1 MQHMKNIYL
10 VPGPTTVP
18 PAITEIYRQEYG
30 APALNSDFFQFYA
43 ETEALLKKLFG
54 TTNDVVMMTG
64 EAMLGLWGGLKN
76 CLQPGDKVV
85 AIANGVFGRGIGE
98 MAQSLGA
105 EVEFVEFPFYEAAND
120 FERIDAVVKRIQP
133 KVITAV
139 HCETPSGILNPIAEI
154 GAIKAKYNTPL
165 LYVDAVASLGG
176 TPVEVDNWHI
186 DICLGGSQKVL
197 SCPPDMTLLS
207 VSPAAWETIQQV
219 NYSGYD
225 ALGPYFDALKQQRFP
240 YTPHWRGI
248 AALNLATKLLLQE
261 GLQQV
266 FTRHQQIAELCRTK
280 ITELG
285 LSIYPHESK
294 YSSPTVTAIN
304 VPHNLPWNKLNK
316 SLIENGLILGGSFG
330 PLAEKVFRIGHM
342 GSQADFNLINRAI
355 EILKASLAI

>member
-1 MQHMKNIYL
+1 MNNIYL

-18 PAITEIYRQEYG
+18 AKIRAIYQHDFG
-30 APALNSDFFQFYA
+30 SSDLDSDFFQLYSA
-43 ETEALLKKLFG
+43 TEQLLQQLFG
-54 TTNDVVMMTG
+54 TTNSVVMMTG
-64 EAMLGLWGGLKN
+64 EAMLGLWGGLKS

-85 AIANGVFGRGIGE
+85 SIANGVFGRGIGE

-105 EVEFVEFPFYEAAND
+105 EVEFVEFPFYEAASD
-120 FERIDAVVKRIQP
+120 FERIDTVVKRVQP
-133 KVITAV
+133 KMITAV

-176 TPVEVDNWHI
+176 APVEVDNWHI

-207 VSPAAWETIQQV
+207 VSPTAWETIQQV

-225 ALGPYFDALKQQRFP
+225 ALGPYFNALKQQLFP

-248 AALNLATKLLLQE
+248 AALTLATKMLLEE
-261 GLQQV
+261 GLEQV
-266 FTRHQQIAELCRTK
+266 FARHQQVATFCREKIAEL
-280 ITELG
+280 G
-285 LSIYPHESK
+285 LTIYPHDK
-294 YSSPTVTAIN
+294 IYAAPTVTAIN
-304 VPHNLPWNKLNK
+304 VPKNFTWNKLNN
-316 SLIENGLILGGSFG
+316 SLREHGLIVGGSFG

-342 GSQADFNLINRAI
+342 GSQADMKLIKNALS
-355 EILKASLAI
+355 ILKLALAL